1 MPIDIPLLESLTVA
15 PPNISAEEVA
25 AIAETQFAIDG
36 TVKLLG
42 GERDKNFLV
51 SNEWGNTL
59 IKVANSSEDNALLE
73 MQCQALE
80 HIERYAPDL
89 PVPRLIRTEQGNA
102 WATVQTVRRE
112 SLRVR
117 AFTYLPGIPVDHAPM
132 DSGLMKNL
140 GRIVARLDY
149 ALRGFF
155 HPSCGHNIAWD
166 VQRLDQLEDL
176 LEYVVDPDE
185 KSLIEQTINAFKHEI
200 KPKLGGFRAQAIHND
215 VSFHNTVVDPASPTQ
230 VTGVFDFG
238 DMIYG
243 PLIQDLAN
251 AAVEIPV
258 GSDDALARSA
268 EIVAGFHEII
278 PLEDKEI
285 SALPGLF
292 AARLAQCLILESWS
306 DTEITW
312 TDDRDHL
319 DGWRSKCVTTLTEIH
334 KTGFDELENLL
345 RAVCGLPESLSGKI
359 EQQPNFEKA
368 LANRNQF
375 LGNAGYIAYDNPIHL
390 SRGEGVWLIDHQG
403 KRYLDAYNNVPHAG
417 HCHPRIV
424 SAISRQ
430 TAKLNTNTRYVYD
443 IAASYA
449 ERLSDT
455 LPKGLDACYFVSSG
469 SEANDLAWRLATTWT
484 SHSGALILEHAY
496 HGVTEAI
503 DAMSPSEGKNGNSH
517 VDHVVEITAPDDYR
531 GPWKRSDPERGRKYA
546 AYADDAIRQLKSRG
560 YAPAAF
566 FMDMIMS
573 SSGIFA
579 PATGYLEAVF
589 HSVHNAGGLCIAD
602 EVQSGFGRMG
612 THMWGFEAGNVIP
625 DIVTFGK
632 PIAGGYPMGL
642 VVTTREIAD
651 RFEQT
656 TDFFSTT
663 GGNPVACAAAMA
675 MLEIIEDES
684 LMENAR
690 RIGTEIVSGIQALS
704 SRFPI
709 IGDVRGSGL
718 FIGVELV
725 KDRQTLEPASYETQR
740 VMNTLRNNGVL
751 VGMDGI
757 YGNVLK
763 IRPPMIFS
771 THHVETLLYQLENA
785 LSTID

>member
-1 MPIDIPLLESLTVA
+1 MPTDISLLDSLTVA
-15 PPNISAEEVA
+15 PPDISVEEIAE
-25 AIAETQFAIDG
+25 IAETQFDLDG
-36 TVKLLG
+36 PIKLLG
-42 GERDKNFLV
+42 GERDRNFLV
-51 SNEWGNTL
+51 SNAQGDTL
-59 IKVANSSEDNALLE
+59 IKVANTSEDDALLE

-89 PVPRLIRTEQGNA
+89 PVPRLIRTEQGDA
-102 WATVQTVRRE
+102 WATVIIASGE

-140 GRIVARLDY
+140 GRMVARLDH

-155 HPSCGHNIAWD
+155 HPSCGHTIAWD
-166 VQRLDQLEDL
+166 VQRLDQMEDL
-176 LEYVVDPDE
+176 LVHVVDPDE
-185 KSLIEQTINAFKHEI
+185 KTLIQKTIIAFKRDI
-200 KPKLGGFRAQAIHND
+200 KPKLGNFRAQAIHND
-215 VSFHNTVVDPASPTQ
+215 VSFHNTVVDPENPTH
-230 VTGVFDFG
+230 VTGIFDFG
-238 DMIYG
+238 DMVYG

-258 GSDDALARSA
+258 GSRDALARSA
-268 EIVAGFHEII
+268 EIVAGFHEIT
-278 PLEDKEI
+278 PLEDDEI
-285 SALPGLF
+285 AALPGMF

-306 DTEITW
+306 DAKLTW

-319 DGWRSKCVTTLTEIH
+319 DGWRSKCVMTLTEIH
-334 KTGFDELENLL
+334 KTGFDELEIQL
-345 RAVCGLPESLSGKI
+345 RAVCGLPAKHARET
-359 EQQPNFEKA
+359 EQQPDFDKA

-375 LGNAGYIAYDNPIHL
+375 LGNAGYIAYDTPIHL

-430 TAKLNTNTRYVYD
+430 TARLNTNTRYLYD
-443 IAASYA
+443 IAANYA
-449 ERLSDT
+449 ERLSST
-455 LPKGLDACYFVSSG
+455 LPEGLDACYFVSSG
-469 SEANDLAWRLATTWT
+469 SEANDLAWRLATTCT
-484 SHSGALILEHAY
+484 GNNGALILEHAY

-503 DAMSPSEGKNGNSH
+503 DAISPSEGKNGSSH
-517 VDHVVEITAPDDYR
+517 FNHVAEITAQDDYR

-560 YAPAAF
+560 HSPAAF

-579 PATGYLEAVF
+579 PAPGYLEGLFDSVR
-589 HSVHNAGGLCIAD
+589 HSGGLCIAD
-602 EVQSGFGRMG
+602 EVQSGFGRTG

-651 RFEQT
+651 QFEQT
-656 TDFFSTT
+656 TEFFSTT

-675 MLEIIEDES
+675 MLDVIEDES
-684 LMENAR
+684 LMENAH
-690 RIGTEIVSGIQALS
+690 RIGAGIMSGIQSLS
-704 SRFPI
+704 DRFPI
-709 IGDVRGSGL
+709 IGDVRGSGF

-725 KDRQTLEPASYETQR
+725 KDKQTLEPASYETKQ
-740 VMNTLRNNGVL
+740 VMNILRNNGVL

-757 YGNVLK
+757 HENVLK
-763 IRPPMIFS
+763 IRPPMVFAE
-771 THHVETLLYQLENA
+771 HHVEILLHELENA
-785 LSTID
+785 LSMIQ